1 MTEMQQKI
9 LFSEEA
15 IHQKVQ
21 EIAAAISQRYPEG
34 EIVLVGILKGAFVF
48 TADLARAID
57 RPCRIDF
64 VRISSYGSG
73 TESSGKL
80 NITLDVTLDIADK
93 HVILV
98 DDIVDT
104 GLTIADYKK
113 VLEQRGPKTLE
124 ICALIDK
131 TGRREKAV
139 DIDYSGFQIEDGFVV
154 GYGLDC
160 DEQYRN
166 LRCVSVL
173 E

>member
-9 LFSEEA
+9 LFTEEA

-139 DIDYSGFQIEDGFVV
+139 DIDYAGFQIEDGFVV

-166 LRCVSVL
+166 LRCVAVL